1 MFCLLPYLLSVEQS
15 AKDISNK
22 VIFQMNYDKRAFSLF
37 NFNYIFHELW
47 QDLPESRKQEEGIGR
62 SRSPPTYEK

>member
-1 MFCLLPYLLSVEQS
+1 MSNVCHLPYLLSVGQS

-22 VIFQMNYDKRAFSLF
+22 VIFQMNYDMRAFSLF

-47 QDLPESRKQEEGIGR
+47 QDLGSREA
-62 SRSPPTYEK
+62 